1 MTPPTPPADDQTV
14 KFVESLKRQ
23 WLAMIDALVDPV
35 MIVGS
40 DYRIIRANNA
50 MALKGGLN
58 SAKEIINQPCYE
70 IFGNRKTPCDN
81 CQMHLVAKEK
91 TARTWTLE
99 NSADDHYVFYE
110 ITSQPLISD
119 TQQVT
124 GVVQVYR
131 DRTEARQLQE
141 QIFQAEKLASIGQLA
156 GGVAHE
162 INNPLGGII
171 VFSQMLMR
179 ELPENSSHHTDASE
193 IYKAGLRCKD
203 IVEEL
208 LDFAHQKQPDQKHK
222 LEKETISQTIRSAL
236 KFCKIAKNISSIEI
250 IDELDTCDSMVLADH
265 NKLVQVFLNI
275 IKNALHSMPH
285 GGTLTLRSKATVVN
299 GNKAVV
305 IEIKD
310 SGEGIPE
317 KNIKKIFDPF
327 FTTKQPGEGTG
338 LGLSVCYRII
348 KDLDGEITLSSNVG
362 EGTSFQITLPAAEEG
377 PL

>member
-1 MTPPTPPADDQTV
+1 MTPSTPPDDKQSV

-50 MALKGGLN
+50 MALKGGLS
-58 SAKEIINQPCYE
+58 SAKEIINRPCYE

-81 CQMHLVAKEK
+81 CQMHLVAKDK
-91 TARTWTLE
+91 TPRTWNLE
-99 NSADDHYVFYE
+99 RSKDENYAFYE

-119 TQQVT
+119 EQQVT

-141 QIFQAEKLASIGQLA
+141 QIFQTEKLASIGQLA

-203 IVEEL
+203 IVQEL
-208 LDFAHQKQPDQKHK
+208 LDFSYQKQPNQKQT
-222 LEKETISQTIRSAL
+222 LETETISKTVRSAL
-236 KFCKIAKNISSIEI
+236 KFCKIAKNILSVEV
-250 IDELDTCDSMVLADH
+250 IDELDSGDSMVVADH
-265 NKLVQVFLNI
+265 NKLIQVFLNI

-285 GGTLTLRSKATVVN
+285 GGTLTLRSKSIVLKGA
-299 GNKAVV
+299 KSVV

-310 SGEGIPE
+310 TGEGIPK

-348 KDLDGEITLSSNVG
+348 KDLDGDITLSSNVG
-362 EGTSFQITLPAAEEG
+362 QGTSFRITLPATEK
-377 PL
+377 